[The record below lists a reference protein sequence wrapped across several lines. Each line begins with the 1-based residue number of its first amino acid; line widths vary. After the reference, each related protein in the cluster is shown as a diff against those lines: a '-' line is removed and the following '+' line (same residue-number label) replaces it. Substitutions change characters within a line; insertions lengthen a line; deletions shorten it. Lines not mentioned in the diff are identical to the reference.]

1 MFGRRPDA
9 TLANVP
15 PMRRIMPFISPRR
28 NDSVFHLA
36 QDFDLE
42 PAFEFL
48 DKHNR
53 ERPPE
58 RPVTIFHLLLRSCS
72 QALQLRPGVNRF
84 VAGGRLW
91 QKHDVFLT
99 FSALREIADGAR
111 MITIKRRF
119 VPEAE
124 SLDEMV
130 DGIYGMLRP
139 ARAGVQS
146 TADKETNLLL
156 RLPVF
161 LTSLLVRGADL
172 ADRLGLLPRVMID
185 SDPLFCSIF
194 FGNIG
199 SVGHPAGFHHL
210 WEHGSCSIFCVV
222 GKIEPRANGRRGMT
236 VCWTYDE
243 RIEDGIYSAVTLAGI
258 KARLEKPELLLLRT
272 GELASRRD

>member
-42 PAFEFL
+42 PTFEFL
-48 DKHNR
+48 EKHNR

-58 RPVTIFHLLLRSCS
+58 RPITLFHLLLRACS
-72 QALQLRPGVNRF
+72 QALVLRPGVNRF
-84 VAGGRLW
+84 VKGGRLW

-119 VPEAE
+119 EPETE

-130 DGIYGMLRP
+130 DAIYGKLRP

-156 RLPVF
+156 RLPTF
-161 LTSLLVRGADL
+161 LTSLLVRSADWL
-172 ADRLGLLPRVMID
+172 DHFGLLPRAMID
-185 SDPLFCSIF
+185 SDPLYCSIF

-199 SVGHPAGFHHL
+199 SVGHPAGWHHL

-222 GKIEPRANGRRGMT
+222 GKIETRADGRRGMT

-243 RIEDGIYSAVTLAGI
+243 RVEDGIYSAVTLAGI
-258 KARLEKPELLLLRT
+258 KTRLENPEQLLRRT
-272 GELASRRD
+272 GELGTPR

>member
-15 PMRRIMPFISPRR
+15 PMRRFMPFISPRR

-36 QDFDLE
+36 QDFELE
-42 PAFEFL
+42 AAFEFL

-53 ERPPE
+53 ERPPD

-72 QALQLRPGVNRF
+72 QALLLRPGVNRF
-84 VAGGRLW
+84 
-91 QKHDVFLT
+91 T

-119 VPEAE
+119 EPETE

-130 DGIYGMLRP
+130 DGIYGRLRP

-146 TADKETNLLL
+146 TADKETGLLL

-161 LTSLLVRGADL
+161 LTSWLVRANDWL
-172 ADRLGLLPRVMID
+172 DRLGLLPRAMID
-185 SDPLFCSIF
+185 SDPLNCSIF

-210 WEHGSCSIFCVV
+210 WEHGNCSIFCVV

-243 RIEDGIYSAVTLAGI
+243 RVEDGIYSAVTLAGI
-258 KARLEKPELLLLRT
+258 KERLEKPELLLLRT
-272 GELASRRD
+272 GELASRR

>member
-15 PMRRIMPFISPRR
+15 PMRRFMPFISPRR

-36 QDFDLE
+36 QDFHLE
-42 PAFEFL
+42 AAFEFL

-58 RPVTIFHLLLRSCS
+58 RPITIFHLLLRSCS
-72 QALQLRPGVNRF
+72 QALLLRPGVNRF

-91 QKHDVFLT
+91 QKHEAYMT

-111 MITIKRRF
+111 MITIKYRF
-119 VPEAE
+119 EPETE

-130 DGIYGMLRP
+130 DNIYGRLRP

-146 TADKETNLLL
+146 TADKETGLLL

-161 LTSLLVRGADL
+161 LTSLLVRANDL
-172 ADRLGLLPRVMID
+172 ADRLGLLPRAMID
-185 SDPLFCSIF
+185 SDPLCCSIF

-210 WEHGSCSIFCVV
+210 WEHGNCSIFCVV

-243 RIEDGIYSAVTLAGI
+243 RVEDGIYSAVTLAGI
-258 KARLEKPELLLLRT
+258 KDRLEKPELLLLRT
-272 GELASRRD
+272 GELASRRA

>member
-28 NDSVFHLA
+28 NDSVFYLA

-48 DKHNR
+48 EKHNR
-53 ERPPE
+53 ERPSD
-58 RPVTIFHLLLRSCS
+58 RPITLFHLLLRSCS
-72 QALQLRPGVNRF
+72 QALALRPGVNRF
-84 VAGGRLW
+84 VKGGRLW
-91 QKHDVFLT
+91 QKHEVYLT

-111 MITIKRRF
+111 MITVKRRF
-119 VPEAE
+119 EPETE

-130 DGIYGMLRP
+130 DGIYGKLRP

-156 RLPVF
+156 RLPTF
-161 LTSLLVRGADL
+161 LTSLLVRSADWL
-172 ADRLGLLPRVMID
+172 DHFGLLPRAMID
-185 SDPLFCSIF
+185 SDPLYCSIF

-199 SVGHPAGFHHL
+199 SVGHPAGWHHL
-210 WEHGSCSIFCVV
+210 WEHGSCSIFGVV
-222 GKIEPRANGRRGMT
+222 GKIEARADGRRGMT

-258 KARLEKPELLLLRT
+258 KARLENPEQLLRRT
-272 GELASRRD
+272 GELGTPR

>member
-9 TLANVP
+9 TLADVA
-15 PMRRIMPFISPRR
+15 PMRRIMPFISRRR
-28 NDSVFHLA
+28 NESVFYLA

-48 DKHNR
+48 EKHNR
-53 ERPPE
+53 ERPQDK
-58 RPVTIFHLLLRSCS
+58 PVTLFHLLLRSCS
-72 QALQLRPGVNRF
+72 QALALRPGVNRF
-84 VAGGRLW
+84 VKGGRLW
-91 QKHDVFLT
+91 QRDGVPLS

-111 MITIKRRF
+111 MITIKRKF
-119 VPEAE
+119 EPETE

-130 DGIYGMLRP
+130 DAIYARLRP

-156 RLPVF
+156 KLPTF
-161 LTSLLVRGADL
+161 LTSWLVRASDAL
-172 ADRLGLLPRVMID
+172 DHLGLLPRAMID
-185 SDPLFCSIF
+185 SDPLCCGIF

-199 SVGHPAGFHHL
+199 SVGHPAGWHHL
-210 WEHGSCSIFCVV
+210 WEHGTCSIFCVV
-222 GKIEPRANGRRGMT
+222 GKIEAREDGRRGMT

-258 KARLEKPELLLLRT
+258 RERLEKPELLLLRT
-272 GELASRRD
+272 GELRRS

>member
-15 PMRRIMPFISPRR
+15 PMRRFMPFISPRR

-42 PAFEFL
+42 AAFEFL

-58 RPVTIFHLLLRSCS
+58 RPITIFHLLLRSCS
-72 QALQLRPGVNRF
+72 QALLLRPGVNRF

-91 QKHDVFLT
+91 QKHEAYMT

-111 MITIKRRF
+111 MITIKYRF
-119 VPEAE
+119 EPETE

-130 DGIYGMLRP
+130 DNIYGRLRP

-146 TADKETNLLL
+146 TADKETGLLL

-161 LTSLLVRGADL
+161 LTSWLVRANDWL
-172 ADRLGLLPRVMID
+172 DRLGLLPRAMID
-185 SDPLFCSIF
+185 SDPLNCSIF

-210 WEHGSCSIFCVV
+210 WEHGNCSIFCVV
-222 GKIEPRANGRRGMT
+222 GKIEPRENGRRGMT

-258 KARLEKPELLLLRT
+258 KTRLENPEQLLRRA
-272 GELASRRD
+272 GELGTPR

>member
-28 NDSVFHLA
+28 NESVFYLA

-48 DKHNR
+48 EKHNR
-53 ERPPE
+53 ERPPD
-58 RPVTIFHLLLRSCS
+58 RPITLFHLLLRACS
-72 QALQLRPGVNRF
+72 QALVLRPGVNRF
-84 VAGGRLW
+84 VKGGRLW
-91 QKHDVFLT
+91 QKHEVWLA
-99 FSALREIADGAR
+99 FSGLREIADGAR
-111 MITIKRRF
+111 MITVKRRF
-119 VPEAE
+119 EPETE

-130 DGIYGMLRP
+130 DAIYAKLRP

-156 RLPVF
+156 RLPTF
-161 LTSLLVRGADL
+161 LTSLLVRSADWL
-172 ADRLGLLPRVMID
+172 DHFGLLPRAMID
-185 SDPLFCSIF
+185 SDPLYCSIF

-199 SVGHPAGFHHL
+199 SVGHPAGWHHL

-222 GKIEPRANGRRGMT
+222 GKIEPRPDGRRGMT

-258 KARLEKPELLLLRT
+258 KTRLENPEQLLRRA
-272 GELASRRD
+272 GELGTPR